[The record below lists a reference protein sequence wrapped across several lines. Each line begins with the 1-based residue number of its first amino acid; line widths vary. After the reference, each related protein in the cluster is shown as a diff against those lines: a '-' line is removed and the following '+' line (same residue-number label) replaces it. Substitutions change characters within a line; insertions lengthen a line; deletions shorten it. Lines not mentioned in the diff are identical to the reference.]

1 MCNLG
6 TAGQDRMSLLNTELS
21 ETRNLLPNC
30 LTHEWQVG
38 LNHQLGVQPE
48 LLGTYFLGT
57 QFLPQR
63 HLRKL
68 PELHYS
74 LAAGF

>member
-1 MCNLG
+1 MF
-6 TAGQDRMSLLNTELS
+6 LLNTEFS
-21 ETRNLLPNC
+21 ETRSLLPNC

-48 LLGTYFLGT
+48 LLGTYFPGT
-57 QFLPQR
+57 QLLSQR

-74 LAAGF
+74 MQLGFEVF